1 MRADARIDS
10 CTEHFIELNVLQAF
24 VVSAAKPQLPLQ
36 IEDAS
41 RPENDVCIFF
51 VLPII
56 IIK

>member
-41 RPENDVCIFF
+41 RPENDVCIF
-51 VLPII
+51 LYYQ
-56 IIK
+56 